1 MGINNTVM
9 YEKVC
14 KARAKQQV
22 ALECLSY
29 HATAP
34 DSDVNRLKVRRVPS
48 SRWFSSVCPTTP
60 QHPTPMSTD
69 SR

>member
-29 HATAP
+29 HATAA
-34 DSDVNRLKVRRVPS
+34 DTDVSKLKVRLPMYIHVPACIS
-48 SRWFSSVCPTTP
+48 SCF
-60 QHPTPMSTD
+60 D
-69 SR
+69 

>member
-34 DSDVNRLKVRRVPS
+34 DSDVNRLKVSVHVS
-48 SRWFSSVCPTTP
+48 SIIYSVLYAENLLVVY
-60 QHPTPMSTD
+60 
-69 SR
+69 